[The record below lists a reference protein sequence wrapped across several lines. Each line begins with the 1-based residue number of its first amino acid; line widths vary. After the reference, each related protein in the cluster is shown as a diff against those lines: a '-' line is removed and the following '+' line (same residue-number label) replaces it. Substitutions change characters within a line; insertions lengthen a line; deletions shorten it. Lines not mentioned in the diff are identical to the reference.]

1 MSPALAGGFL
11 TNGPPGKSWT
21 ELLTSIFAS
30 YFPYLIECFGHRHAQ
45 KIFVELINNMRVK

>member
-30 YFPYLIECFGHRHAQ
+30 YFSYLIECFGHRHAQ